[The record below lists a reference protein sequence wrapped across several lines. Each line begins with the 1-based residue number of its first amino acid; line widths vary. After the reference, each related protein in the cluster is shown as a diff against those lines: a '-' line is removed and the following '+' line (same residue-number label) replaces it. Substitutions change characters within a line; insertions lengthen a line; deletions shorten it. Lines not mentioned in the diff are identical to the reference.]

1 VTAVLP
7 LADAW
12 PYGASGDPGIV
23 LWETCLRTWRMDLPA
38 GATVVELGC
47 HESPFAVLLKRARPD
62 VTVIG
67 IDVRET
73 AKDGPDFAGDRLI
86 VGDAADWEAWRVD
99 YGEPSAIVALSS
111 VEHFGLGWYGDAA
124 RAGADVEALQH
135 ARDTLARPGGWLYYD
150 VPWSPDSPVQTAH
163 YRRYTD
169 VTMPH
174 ADVYYCDQPPFKE
187 HARTWVVPGHES
199 ALLPGRPTE
208 DCPTQPFYYVA
219 VWAGV

>member
-1 VTAVLP
+1 
-7 LADAW
+7 
-12 PYGASGDPGIV
+12 
-23 LWETCLRTWRMDLPA
+23 MDLPA

-67 IDVRET
+67 IDARET
-73 AKDGPDFAGDRLI
+73 AKDGPDFAGDRLV
-86 VGDAADWEAWRVD
+86 VGDAACYLTWENARPVQFSGRQFVD
-99 YGEPSAIVALSS
+99 AVIGLSS
-111 VEHFGLGWYGDAA
+111 VEHFGLGWYGDPVNND
-124 RAGADVEALQH
+124 ADDVAL
-135 ARDTLARPGGWLYYD
+135 TLAGRRLRPDGWLYYD
-150 VPWSPDSPVQTAH
+150 VPWHPDRYTQTAH

-169 VTMPH
+169 PTLPH
-174 ADVYYCDQPPFKE
+174 VRTGQYIE
-187 HARTWVVPGHES
+187 HARTWVIPGHES

>member
-1 VTAVLP
+1 VTTVLP

-12 PYGASGDPGIV
+12 PYGVSGDPGVV

-47 HESPFAVLLKRARPD
+47 HESDFAVLLKRARPD

-67 IDVRET
+67 IDARET
-73 AKDGPDFAGDRLI
+73 AKDGPTFAGDRLV
-86 VGDAADWEAWRVD
+86 VGDASEYDTWVSL
-99 YGEPSAIVALSS
+99 GCVPSAVVALSS
-111 VEHFGLGWYGDAA
+111 VEHFGLGWYGDHVEHLADRAA
-124 RAGADVEALQH
+124 LG
-135 ARDTLARPGGWLYYD
+135 LARRWLNQDGWLYYD
-150 VPWSPDSPVQTAH
+150 VPWSPERSVQTAH

-169 VTMPH
+169 VGLPH
-174 ADVYYCDQPPFKE
+174 RWVSDGPTDDYIE

-199 ALLPGRPTE
+199 ALLQGRPTE
-208 DCPTQPFYYVA
+208 DCQTQPFYYVA